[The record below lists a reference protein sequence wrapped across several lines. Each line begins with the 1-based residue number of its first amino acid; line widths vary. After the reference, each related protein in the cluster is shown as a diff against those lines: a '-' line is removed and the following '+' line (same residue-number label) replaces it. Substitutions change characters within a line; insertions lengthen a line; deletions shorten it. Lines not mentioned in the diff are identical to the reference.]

1 MILAGDVGGTKV
13 HLALYDF
20 TDGKLKYTT
29 DKQYPAKNYSGLE
42 EIVKEFLGTNKVT
55 AACFGVPGPV
65 RAGRLRLTNLPW
77 TLDSS
82 ELSAGLGIQHVFL
95 INDLEANG
103 YGVAELSAEQIYTLS
118 EGDAGQ
124 TGNRALI
131 AAGTGLGEGILAWN
145 GRIHVP
151 YPSEGGHT
159 DFAPRTE
166 EEIELLRYLKRKYNG
181 RVSYERVVSGM
192 GLSNIYE
199 FLRDDRGMEEPKWL
213 ADEIAAVHDRN
224 SVVTQMALS
233 AKSEICS
240 KALDMVVSIYGAE
253 AGNLALKVLSVG
265 GLYVGGG
272 IAPRIL
278 EKLKDGT
285 FMKAFTDKG
294 RLSQLLINMPV
305 RIILDSRAA
314 LLGAAAYAEARAAE
328 ISGVSPRAASIGHA

>member
-82 ELSAGLGIQHVFL
+82 ELSASLGIQHVFL

-118 EGDAGQ
+118 DGDAGQ
-124 TGNRALI
+124 IGNRALI

-145 GRIHVP
+145 GRMHVP

-159 DFAPRTE
+159 DFGPRNE
-166 EEIELLRYLKRKYNG
+166 EEIELLRFLQRKYNG

-192 GLSNIYE
+192 GLTNVYE

-213 ADEIAAVHDRN
+213 ADEIAAVHDPN
-224 SVVTQMALS
+224 SVITQMALS

-240 KALDMVVSIYGAE
+240 KALDMVVSVYGAE